1 MSLEFDAIIAA
12 VLDVEDRGSLANA
25 VQRAQQWMENDRLIR
40 PQEQQGP
47 IGSFL
52 LSEDP
57 AETQLASWR
66 RRLSIQMAGYSGC
79 RMLRG
84 QNPTN
89 SLWIVGREV
98 SIRMVKRLFLSV
110 TVKIDELAKKI
121 QPELD
126 PVSSKP
132 LRSQLKTWNNDLRLS
147 LIHEMDAAMQAGMD
161 EAQRLLNV
169 YPDTSL
175 KWEQRATLRWMKQ
188 YLQLMPLRKSI
199 ART

>member
-1 MSLEFDAIIAA
+1 
-12 VLDVEDRGSLANA
+12 
-25 VQRAQQWMENDRLIR
+25 
-40 PQEQQGP
+40 
-47 IGSFL
+47 
-52 LSEDP
+52 
-57 AETQLASWR
+57 
-66 RRLSIQMAGYSGC
+66 
-79 RMLRG
+79 
-84 QNPTN
+84 
-89 SLWIVGREV
+89 
-98 SIRMVKRLFLSV
+98 MVKRLFLSV
-110 TVKIDELAKKI
+110 TVQIDELAKKI